1 MSQMH
6 YRFDKAVSVRWKGSP
21 LTSQGSD
28 ASVHAGDNEGKLDCL
43 QRRSPS
49 GGGFNI
55 YLARGWFRPLL
66 GCTARGLVTL

>member
-43 QRRSPS
+43 QRRSPGEDS
-49 GGGFNI
+49 TFIWLGGG
-55 YLARGWFRPLL
+55 LGGCSGARL
-66 GCTARGLVTL
+66 GD